1 MGTID
6 FDELIS
12 YYAKRGDTEMLTA
25 LRKIQEDIEQ
35 EEDPDY
41 ETESETESESE
52 SESETES
59 GGANFIYSSSDSEVE
74 LDDHGCVP
82 EQVEINPSMNGFC
95 SIV

>member
-1 MGTID
+1 MPTID

-12 YYAKRGDTEMLTA
+12 YYAKRGDTEMLSV
-25 LRKIQEDIEQ
+25 LRQIQEDMERQ
-35 EEDPDY
+35 EDPDY
-41 ETESETESESE
+41 EPEESETESEVSID
-52 SESETES
+52 TEE
-59 GGANFIYSSSDSEVE
+59 SDSEVE

>member
-1 MGTID
+1 MTTID

-12 YYAKRGDTEMLTA
+12 YYAKRGDTEMLSV
-25 LRKIQEDIEQ
+25 LRQIQEDIERQ
-35 EEDPDY
+35 EDPDY
-41 ETESETESESE
+41 EPEESETESEVSID
-52 SESETES
+52 TEE
-59 GGANFIYSSSDSEVE
+59 SDSEVE

>member
-1 MGTID
+1 MPTID

-12 YYAKRGDTEMLTA
+12 YYAKRGDTEMLSV
-25 LRKIQEDIEQ
+25 LRQIQEDIERQ
-35 EEDPDY
+35 EDPDY
-41 ETESETESESE
+41 EPEESETESEVSID
-52 SESETES
+52 TEE
-59 GGANFIYSSSDSEVE
+59 SDSEVE